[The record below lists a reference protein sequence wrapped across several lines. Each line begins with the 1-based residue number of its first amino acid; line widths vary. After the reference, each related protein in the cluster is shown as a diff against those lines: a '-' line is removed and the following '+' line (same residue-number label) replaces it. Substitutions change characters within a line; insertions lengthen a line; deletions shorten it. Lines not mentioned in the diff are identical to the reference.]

1 MDDSGAMKA
10 EPRMQQRFSI
20 ATAVTAI
27 VIVAAVLLAHRLF
40 VTLADREELGPRTV
54 ELRFGPLALDVGKF
68 APLRLAGAWTITSD
82 DPRVGGIS
90 ALAID
95 GGELIAL
102 TDSGVVIRFAMPS
115 GSVVRAEVGELPG
128 GPGDPG
134 FKADRDS
141 EGLTRD
147 PAGRGWWVAFETRNQ
162 LWLYDRNF
170 TQSLRRLAIPAR
182 ELDFN
187 SGVEGLTSSGG
198 RLLLFPEAGGFA
210 LQLGRSGWSEIPFD
224 YPARW
229 VADATALPD
238 QSLLVI
244 ERGLSVRGFVN
255 ALVRLKRCG
264 ARYCVSWRMPLAVA
278 PLDNVEAIAV
288 ERLESGASRLWLMTD
303 DNSHRPLRTLL
314 IAADLPRP

>member
-1 MDDSGAMKA
+1 MKA

-20 ATAVTAI
+20 ATASVAI
-27 VIVAAVLLAHRLF
+27 VIAAAVLAAHHYLQG
-40 VTLADREELGPRTV
+40 LPDREEMGARST
-54 ELRFGPLALDVGKF
+54 ELRFEAVALDARKF
-68 APLRLAGAWTITSD
+68 APLRLVGAWTVTGD

-102 TDSGVVIRFAMPS
+102 TDSGVVIRFAKPT
-115 GSVVRAEVGELPG
+115 GSAVQAQVRDLPG

-134 FKADRDS
+134 FKTNRDS
-141 EGLTRD
+141 EGVTRD

-162 LWLYDRNF
+162 LWLYDRSF
-170 TQSLRRLAIPAR
+170 TQSLQRLSIPPR
-182 ELDFN
+182 DLHFN
-187 SGVEGLTSSGG
+187 SGVEGLTSSGD
-198 RLLLFPEAGGFA
+198 RLLLFPETGGFA
-210 LQLGRSGWSEIPFD
+210 LQLSRSGWSEIPFD

-238 QSLLVI
+238 QSLIVI

-264 ARYCVSWRMPLAVA
+264 AGYCVSWRIPLAVA
-278 PLDNVEAIAV
+278 PLDNVEAIAF
-288 ERLESGASRLWLMTD
+288 ELLESGATRLWLMTD
-303 DNSHRPLRTLL
+303 DDSHKRLRTLL
-314 IAADLPRP
+314 IAADLPPQP